1 MVEGIYNNAAS
12 LTTLEKWQAS
22 ITQNLVASKVA
33 GFKKSNFAIETDD
46 QVKTKYEPNAA
57 LAARH
62 TGGLP
67 VRTTSINFTPGE
79 IEQTQKPTD
88 FAIDGPGFFQIQ
100 GENGQNL
107 YTRNGEFHLNSE
119 NTVVTRHGMPVLSDA
134 GPVTIDPEQGPVTV
148 ARDGTISQGDNLL
161 GRLQVYDFEDPQ
173 SLTRVEGGYFEA
185 PAGAEPQ
192 AVEDMKVV
200 QGAIESSNVL
210 PMAEL
215 VSLITVARAYEASQ
229 RSMISHDDLIA
240 KAINSLGSTT
250 A

>member
-46 QVKTKYEPNAA
+46 RMRTKHEPNSA
-57 LAARH
+57 LAANH
-62 TGGLP
+62 VGGLP

-79 IEQTQKPTD
+79 IEHTQKPTD
-88 FAIDGPGFFQIQ
+88 FAIEGPGFFQVQ
-100 GENGQNL
+100 NPDGQNL
-107 YTRNGEFHLNSE
+107 YTRNGEFHINNES
-119 NTVVTRHGMPVLSDA
+119 TVVTRHGLVVLGDG
-134 GPVTIDPEQGPVTV
+134 GPVTIDPEQGAVTV

-161 GRLQVYDFEDPQ
+161 GRLQVYDFDDPQ
-173 SLTRVEGGYFEA
+173 SLVRVEGGYFEA
-185 PAGAEPQ
+185 PAGNDPQ

-215 VSLITVARAYEASQ
+215 VNLITVARAYEASQ
-229 RSMISHDDLIA
+229 RSMVSHDDLIA

>member
-1 MVEGIYNNAAS
+1 MIEGIYNNAAS

-33 GFKKSNFAIETDD
+33 GFKKSNFAIESDD
-46 QVKTKYEPNAA
+46 KVKTSYNPQQSAA
-57 LAARH
+57 QH

-88 FAIDGPGFFQIQ
+88 IAIDGPGFFQIQ
-100 GENGQNL
+100 GADGNNL
-107 YTRNGEFHLNSE
+107 YTRNGEFQFNNE
-119 NTVVTRHGMPVLSDA
+119 NTLVTRHGLQVMGDG
-134 GPVTIDPEQGPVTV
+134 GPITIDPELGAVTV
-148 ARDGTISQGDNLL
+148 AKDGTISQGNNLL
-161 GRLQVYDFEDPQ
+161 GRLQLFNFDDPQ
-173 SLTRVEGGYFEA
+173 GLTRVEGGYFEA
-185 PAGAEPQ
+185 PNDVPPQ
-192 AVEDMKVV
+192 ALEDGQVV

-210 PMAEL
+210 PMEEL
-215 VSLITVARAYEASQ
+215 VSLIQVARAYEASQ
-229 RSMISHDDLIA
+229 RSMLSHDDLIS

>member
-1 MVEGIYNNAAS
+1 MVEGIYNNAAQ
-12 LTTLEKWQAS
+12 LTTLEKWQAA
-22 ITQNLVASKVA
+22 ITQNLTASKVA

-46 QVKTKYEPNAA
+46 RVKTKFEPNDAM
-57 LAARH
+57 AARH

-79 IEQTQKPTD
+79 IEQTTKPTD
-88 FAIDGPGFFQIQ
+88 FAIEGPGFFQVQ
-100 GENGQNL
+100 GDDGQNL
-107 YTRNGEFHLNSE
+107 YTRNGEFHLNNE
-119 NTVVTRHGMPVLSDA
+119 NTVVTKHGLPVLGDG
-134 GPVTIDPEQGPVTV
+134 GPITLDPEQGPVTV
-148 ARDGTISQGDNLL
+148 ARDGTISQGNNLL
-161 GRLQVYDFEDPQ
+161 GRLQVYDFDDPQ
-173 SLTRVEGGYFEA
+173 GMTRVEGGYFEA
-185 PAGAEPQ
+185 PAGQDPT

-210 PMAEL
+210 PMEEL

-240 KAINSLGSTT
+240 KAINSLGSTN

>member
-12 LTTLEKWQAS
+12 LTALEKWQAA

-33 GFKKSNFAIETDD
+33 GFKKSNFAIESDD
-46 QVKTKYEPNAA
+46 KVKTNYNPQQN
-57 LAARH
+57 AARH

-88 FAIDGPGFFQIQ
+88 VAIDGPGFFQIQ
-100 GENGQNL
+100 GADGNNL
-107 YTRNGEFHLNSE
+107 YTRNGEFQFNNE
-119 NTVVTRHGMPVLSDA
+119 NTLVTRHGLQVLGDG
-134 GPVTIDPEQGPVTV
+134 GPITIDPEQGAVTI
-148 ARDGTISQGDNLL
+148 AKDGTISQGNNLL
-161 GRLQVYDFEDPQ
+161 GRLQLFNFEDPQ
-173 SLTRVEGGYFEA
+173 GLIRVEGGYFEA
-185 PAGAEPQ
+185 PEGTNPEAL
-192 AVEDMKVV
+192 EDGELV

-210 PMAEL
+210 PMEEL
-215 VSLITVARAYEASQ
+215 VSLIQVARAYEASQ
-229 RSMISHDDLIA
+229 RSMLSHDDLVA

>member
-1 MVEGIYNNAAS
+1 MIEGIYNNAAS

-33 GFKKSNFAIETDD
+33 GFKKSNFAIESDD
-46 QVKTKYEPNAA
+46 KVKTNYNPDQS
-57 LAARH
+57 AARH

-88 FAIDGPGFFQIQ
+88 IAIDGPGFFQIQ
-100 GENGQNL
+100 GADGNNL
-107 YTRNGEFHLNSE
+107 YTRNGEFQFNNE
-119 NTVVTRHGMPVLSDA
+119 NTLVTRHGLQVMGDG
-134 GPVTIDPEQGPVTV
+134 GPITIDPEQGAVTV
-148 ARDGTISQGDNLL
+148 AKDGTISQGNNLL
-161 GRLQVYDFEDPQ
+161 GRLQLFNFDDPQ
-173 SLTRVEGGYFEA
+173 GLTRVEGGYFEA
-185 PAGAEPQ
+185 PDGANPE
-192 AVEDMKVV
+192 AVEDGQVV

-210 PMAEL
+210 PMEEL
-215 VSLITVARAYEASQ
+215 VSLIQVARAYEASQ
-229 RSMISHDDLIA
+229 RSMLSHDDLIS

>member
-33 GFKKSNFAIETDD
+33 GFKKANFAVETDD
-46 QVKTKYEPNAA
+46 RVKTKYEPDASM
-57 LAARH
+57 AARH
-62 TGGLP
+62 SGGLP

-79 IEQTQKPTD
+79 VERTQKPTD
-88 FAIDGPGFFQIQ
+88 FAIEGPGFFQVQ
-100 GENGQNL
+100 GEDGNNL
-107 YTRNGEFHLNSE
+107 YTRNGEFQLNSE
-119 NTVVTRHGMPVLSDA
+119 NTVVTRHGLVVQGDG
-134 GPVTIDPEQGPVTV
+134 GPITVDPEQGPVTV
-148 ARDGTISQGDNLL
+148 ALDGTISQGDNLL
-161 GRLQVYDFEDPQ
+161 GRLQVYDFDDAQ
-173 SLTRVEGGYFEA
+173 SLIRVEGGYFEA
-185 PAGAEPQ
+185 PEGNNPQ

-210 PMAEL
+210 PMEEL

-229 RSMISHDDLIA
+229 RSMVSHDDLIG

>member
-46 QVKTKYEPNAA
+46 RVKTKYEPDAA
-57 LAARH
+57 LAAKH

-79 IEQTQKPTD
+79 IEHTQKPTD
-88 FAIDGPGFFQIQ
+88 FAIEGPGFFQVQ
-100 GENGQNL
+100 GADGQNL

-119 NTVVTRHGMPVLSDA
+119 NTIVTRHGLVVQSDG

-173 SLTRVEGGYFEA
+173 SLVRVEGGYFEA
-185 PAGAEPQ
+185 PAGNDPQ
-192 AVEDMKVV
+192 AIEDMKVV
-200 QGAIESSNVL
+200 QGAIEASNVL

-215 VSLITVARAYEASQ
+215 VSLIAVARAYEASQ
-229 RSMISHDDLIA
+229 RSMVSHDDLIA

>member
-12 LTTLEKWQAS
+12 LTALEKWQAA

-33 GFKKSNFAIETDD
+33 GFKKSNFAIESDEK
-46 QVKTKYEPNAA
+46 VKTNYNPQQN
-57 LAARH
+57 AARH

-88 FAIDGPGFFQIQ
+88 VAIDGPGFFQIQ
-100 GENGQNL
+100 GADGNNL
-107 YTRNGEFHLNSE
+107 YTRNGEFQFNNE
-119 NTVVTRHGMPVLSDA
+119 NTLVTRHGLQVLGDG
-134 GPVTIDPEQGPVTV
+134 GPITIDPEQGAVTI
-148 ARDGTISQGDNLL
+148 AKDGTISQGNNLL
-161 GRLQVYDFEDPQ
+161 GRLQLFNFEDPQ
-173 SLTRVEGGYFEA
+173 GLIRVEGGYFEA
-185 PAGAEPQ
+185 PEGAQPN
-192 AVEDMKVV
+192 AVEDGQVV

-210 PMAEL
+210 PMEEL
-215 VSLITVARAYEASQ
+215 VSLIQVARAYEASQ
-229 RSMISHDDLIA
+229 RSMLSHDDLVA

>member
-1 MVEGIYNNAAS
+1 MIEGIYNNAAS

-33 GFKKSNFAIETDD
+33 GFKKSNFAIESDD
-46 QVKTKYEPNAA
+46 RVKTSYNPEQSAA
-57 LAARH
+57 QH

-88 FAIDGPGFFQIQ
+88 IAIDGPGFFQIQ
-100 GENGQNL
+100 GADGNNL
-107 YTRNGEFHLNSE
+107 YTRNGEFQFNDE
-119 NTVVTRHGMPVLSDA
+119 NTLVTRHGLQVMGDG
-134 GPVTIDPEQGPVTV
+134 GPITIDPEQGAVTV
-148 ARDGTISQGDNLL
+148 AKDGTISQGNNLL
-161 GRLQVYDFEDPQ
+161 GRLQLFNFEDPQ
-173 SLTRVEGGYFEA
+173 GLTRVEGGYFEA
-185 PAGAEPQ
+185 PDGANPE
-192 AVEDMKVV
+192 AVEDGQVV

-210 PMAEL
+210 PMEEL
-215 VSLITVARAYEASQ
+215 VSLIQVARAYEASQ
-229 RSMISHDDLIA
+229 RSMLSHDDLIS

>member
-12 LTTLEKWQAS
+12 LTALEKWQAA

-33 GFKKSNFAIETDD
+33 GFKKSNFAIESDD
-46 QVKTKYEPNAA
+46 KVKTNYNPEQN
-57 LAARH
+57 AARH

-88 FAIDGPGFFQIQ
+88 VAIDGPGFFQIQ
-100 GENGQNL
+100 GADGNNL
-107 YTRNGEFHLNSE
+107 YTRNGEFQFNNE
-119 NTVVTRHGMPVLSDA
+119 NTLVTRHGLQVLGDG
-134 GPVTIDPEQGPVTV
+134 GPITIDPEQGAVTI
-148 ARDGTISQGDNLL
+148 AKDGTISQGNNLL
-161 GRLQVYDFEDPQ
+161 GRLQLFNFEDPQ
-173 SLTRVEGGYFEA
+173 GLIRVEGGYFEA
-185 PAGAEPQ
+185 PEGTNPEAL
-192 AVEDMKVV
+192 EDGELV

-210 PMAEL
+210 PMEEL
-215 VSLITVARAYEASQ
+215 VSLIQVARAYEASQ
-229 RSMISHDDLIA
+229 RSMLSHDDLVA

>member
-1 MVEGIYNNAAS
+1 MVEGIYNNAAQ
-12 LTTLEKWQAS
+12 LTTLEKWQAA
-22 ITQNLVASKVA
+22 ITQNLTASKVA

-46 QVKTKYEPNAA
+46 RVKTKFEPNDAM
-57 LAARH
+57 AARH

-79 IEQTQKPTD
+79 VEQTSKPTD
-88 FAIDGPGFFQIQ
+88 FAIEGPGFFQIQ

-107 YTRNGEFHLNSE
+107 YTRNGEFQLNNE
-119 NTVVTRHGMPVLSDA
+119 NTLVTKHGLQVLGDG

-148 ARDGTISQGDNLL
+148 ANDGTISQGNNLL
-161 GRLQVYDFEDPQ
+161 GRLQIYNFDDPQ
-173 SLTRVEGGYFEA
+173 GMTRVEGGYFEA
-185 PAGAEPQ
+185 PAGQDPVAI
-192 AVEDMKVV
+192 EDMKVV

-210 PMAEL
+210 PMEEL

-229 RSMISHDDLIA
+229 RSMVSHDDLIA
-240 KAINSLGSTT
+240 KAINSLGSTN

>member
-12 LTTLEKWQAS
+12 LTALEKWQAA

-33 GFKKSNFAIETDD
+33 GFKKTNFAVESDE
-46 QVKTKYEPNAA
+46 QVKTKYEPGES
-57 LAARH
+57 AARH

-88 FAIDGPGFFQIQ
+88 IAIDGPGFFQVQ
-100 GENGQNL
+100 GADGKNL
-107 YTRNGEFHLNSE
+107 YTRNGEFQFNNE
-119 NTVVTRHGMPVLSDA
+119 NTLVTRHGLTVLGDG
-134 GPVTIDPEQGPVTV
+134 GPITIDPEQGAVTF
-148 ARDGTISQGDNLL
+148 AKDGTISQGNNLL
-161 GRLQVYDFEDPQ
+161 GRLQLYGFNDPQ
-173 SLTRVEGGYFEA
+173 SLIRVEGGYFEA
-185 PAGAEPQ
+185 PDDANPEAL
-192 AVEDMKVV
+192 EDGQVV

-210 PMAEL
+210 PMEEL
-215 VSLITVARAYEASQ
+215 VSLIQVARAYEASQ
-229 RSMISHDDLIA
+229 RSMLSSDDLIS

>member
-12 LTTLEKWQAS
+12 LTALEKWQAA

-33 GFKKSNFAIETDD
+33 GFKKSNFAIESDEK
-46 QVKTKYEPNAA
+46 VKTNYNPEQN
-57 LAARH
+57 AARH

-88 FAIDGPGFFQIQ
+88 VAIDGPGFFQIQ
-100 GENGQNL
+100 GADGNNL
-107 YTRNGEFHLNSE
+107 YTRNGEFQFNNE
-119 NTVVTRHGMPVLSDA
+119 NTLVTRHGLQVLGDG
-134 GPVTIDPEQGPVTV
+134 GPITIDPEQGAVTI
-148 ARDGTISQGDNLL
+148 AKDGTISQGNNLL
-161 GRLQVYDFEDPQ
+161 GRLQLFNFEDPQ
-173 SLTRVEGGYFEA
+173 GLIRVEGGYFEA
-185 PAGAEPQ
+185 PEGTNPEAL
-192 AVEDMKVV
+192 EDGELV

-210 PMAEL
+210 PMEEL
-215 VSLITVARAYEASQ
+215 VSLIQVARAYEASQ
-229 RSMISHDDLIA
+229 RSMLSHDDLVA

>member
-1 MVEGIYNNAAS
+1 MIEGIYNNAAS

-33 GFKKSNFAIETDD
+33 GFKKSNFAIESDD
-46 QVKTKYEPNAA
+46 KVKTSYNPAQSAA
-57 LAARH
+57 QH

-88 FAIDGPGFFQIQ
+88 IAIDGPGFFQIQ
-100 GENGQNL
+100 GADGNNL
-107 YTRNGEFHLNSE
+107 YTRNGEFQFNNE
-119 NTVVTRHGMPVLSDA
+119 NTLVTRHGLQVMGDG
-134 GPVTIDPEQGPVTV
+134 GPITIDPEQGAVTV
-148 ARDGTISQGDNLL
+148 AKDGTISQGNNLL
-161 GRLQVYDFEDPQ
+161 GRLQLFNFEDPQ
-173 SLTRVEGGYFEA
+173 GLTRVEGGYFEA
-185 PAGAEPQ
+185 PDGANPE
-192 AVEDMKVV
+192 AVEDGQVV

-210 PMAEL
+210 PMEEL
-215 VSLITVARAYEASQ
+215 VSLIQVARAYEASQ
-229 RSMISHDDLIA
+229 RSMLSHDDLIS

>member
-1 MVEGIYNNAAS
+1 MIEGIYNNAAS

-33 GFKKSNFAIETDD
+33 GFKKSNFAIESDD
-46 QVKTKYEPNAA
+46 KVKTNYNPEQS
-57 LAARH
+57 AARH

-88 FAIDGPGFFQIQ
+88 IAIDGPGFFQIQ
-100 GENGQNL
+100 GADGNNL
-107 YTRNGEFHLNSE
+107 YTRNGEFQFNNE
-119 NTVVTRHGMPVLSDA
+119 NTLVTRHGLQVMGDG
-134 GPVTIDPEQGPVTV
+134 GPITIDPEQGAVTV
-148 ARDGTISQGDNLL
+148 AKDGTISQGNNLL
-161 GRLQVYDFEDPQ
+161 GRLQLFNFDDPQ
-173 SLTRVEGGYFEA
+173 GLTRVEGGYFEA
-185 PAGAEPQ
+185 PEGAAPQ
-192 AVEDMKVV
+192 PLEEGQVV

-210 PMAEL
+210 PMEEL
-215 VSLITVARAYEASQ
+215 VSLIQVARAYEASQ
-229 RSMISHDDLIA
+229 RSMLSHDDLIS

>member
-12 LTTLEKWQAS
+12 LTALEKWQAA

-33 GFKKSNFAIETDD
+33 GFKKSNFAIESDEK
-46 QVKTKYEPNAA
+46 VKTNYNPQQN
-57 LAARH
+57 AARH

-88 FAIDGPGFFQIQ
+88 VAIDGPGFFQIQ
-100 GENGQNL
+100 GADGNNL
-107 YTRNGEFHLNSE
+107 YTRNGEFQFNNE
-119 NTVVTRHGMPVLSDA
+119 NTLVTRHGLQVLGDG
-134 GPVTIDPEQGPVTV
+134 GPITIDPEQGAVTI
-148 ARDGTISQGDNLL
+148 AKDGTISQGNNLL
-161 GRLQVYDFEDPQ
+161 GRLQLFNFEDPQ
-173 SLTRVEGGYFEA
+173 GLIRVEGGYFEA
-185 PAGAEPQ
+185 PEGANPE
-192 AVEDMKVV
+192 ALEDGELV

-210 PMAEL
+210 PMEEL
-215 VSLITVARAYEASQ
+215 VSLIQVARAYEASQ
-229 RSMISHDDLIA
+229 RSMLSHDDLVA

>member
-12 LTTLEKWQAS
+12 LTTLEKWQAT

-46 QVKTKYEPNAA
+46 RVKTKYEPDAS
-57 LAARH
+57 LAAKH

-67 VRTTSINFTPGE
+67 VRTSSINFSAGE
-79 IEQTQKPTD
+79 VEHTQKPTD
-88 FAIDGPGFFQIQ
+88 FAIEGPGFFQIQ
-100 GENGQNL
+100 NADGQNL

-119 NTVVTRHGMPVLSDA
+119 NTVVTRHGLVVLGDG
-134 GPVTIDPEQGPVTV
+134 GPVTLDPEQGPLSV
-148 ARDGTISQGDNLL
+148 ASDGTISQGDNLL
-161 GRLQVYDFEDPQ
+161 GRLQVYDFENPQ
-173 SLTRVEGGYFEA
+173 SLVRVEGGYFEA
-185 PAGAEPQ
+185 PAGNDPQ

-200 QGAIESSNVL
+200 QGAIEASNVL

-215 VSLITVARAYEASQ
+215 VSLISVARAYEASQ
-229 RSMISHDDLIA
+229 RSMVSHDDLIA

>member
-12 LTTLEKWQAS
+12 LTALEKWQAA

-33 GFKKSNFAIETDD
+33 GFKKTNFAVESDEQI
-46 QVKTKYEPNAA
+46 KTKYEPGQS
-57 LAARH
+57 AARH

-88 FAIDGPGFFQIQ
+88 VAIDGPGFFQIQ
-100 GENGQNL
+100 GADGQNL
-107 YTRNGEFHLNSE
+107 YTRNGEFQFNNE
-119 NTVVTRHGMPVLSDA
+119 NTLVTKHGLPVLGDG
-134 GPVTIDPEQGPVTV
+134 GPITIDPEQGAVSI
-148 ARDGTISQGDNLL
+148 AKDGTISQGDNLL
-161 GRLQVYDFEDPQ
+161 GRLQLFNFEDSQ
-173 SLTRVEGGYFEA
+173 SLVRVEGGYFEA
-185 PAGAEPQ
+185 PEGTNPEALEEGQ
-192 AVEDMKVV
+192 VV

-210 PMAEL
+210 PMEEL

-229 RSMISHDDLIA
+229 RSMLSHDDLVA

>member
-12 LTTLEKWQAS
+12 LTALEKWQAA

-33 GFKKSNFAIETDD
+33 GFKKSNFAIESDEK
-46 QVKTKYEPNAA
+46 VKTNYNPQQN
-57 LAARH
+57 AARH

-88 FAIDGPGFFQIQ
+88 VAIDGPGFFQIQ
-100 GENGQNL
+100 GADGNNL
-107 YTRNGEFHLNSE
+107 YTRNGEFQFNNE
-119 NTVVTRHGMPVLSDA
+119 NTLVTRHGLQVLGDG
-134 GPVTIDPEQGPVTV
+134 GPITIDPEQGAVTI
-148 ARDGTISQGDNLL
+148 AKDGTISQGNNLL
-161 GRLQVYDFEDPQ
+161 GRLQLFNFEDPQ
-173 SLTRVEGGYFEA
+173 GLIRVEGGYFEA
-185 PAGAEPQ
+185 PEGTNPEAL
-192 AVEDMKVV
+192 EDGELV

-210 PMAEL
+210 PMEEL
-215 VSLITVARAYEASQ
+215 VSLIQVARAYEASQ
-229 RSMISHDDLIA
+229 RSMLSHDDLVA

>member
-12 LTTLEKWQAS
+12 LTALEKWQAS

-33 GFKKSNFAIETDD
+33 GFKKTNFAVETDD
-46 QVKTKYEPNAA
+46 QIQTKYDPG
-57 LAARH
+57 LTAARH

-88 FAIDGPGFFQIQ
+88 IAIDGPGFFQIQ
-100 GENGQNL
+100 GADGQNL
-107 YTRNGEFHLNSE
+107 YTRNGEFQFNNE
-119 NTVVTRHGMPVLSDA
+119 NTLVTRHGMPVLGDG
-134 GPVTIDPEQGPVTV
+134 GPITIDPEQGPVSI
-148 ARDGTISQGDNLL
+148 AKDGTISQGNNLL
-161 GRLQVYDFEDPQ
+161 GRIQLYNFDDPQ
-173 SLTRVEGGYFEA
+173 SLVRVEGGYFEA
-185 PAGAEPQ
+185 PEGANPQ
-192 AVEDMKVV
+192 AVDDGRVV

-210 PMAEL
+210 PMEEL
-215 VSLITVARAYEASQ
+215 VSLIQVARAYEASQ
-229 RSMISHDDLIA
+229 RSMISHDDLVS

>member
-1 MVEGIYNNAAS
+1 MIEGIYNNAAS

-33 GFKKSNFAIETDD
+33 GFKKSNFAIESDD
-46 QVKTKYEPNAA
+46 RVKTSYNPEQSAA
-57 LAARH
+57 QH

-88 FAIDGPGFFQIQ
+88 IAIDGPGFFQIQ
-100 GENGQNL
+100 GADGNNL
-107 YTRNGEFHLNSE
+107 YTRNGEFQFNNE
-119 NTVVTRHGMPVLSDA
+119 NTLVTRHGLQVMGDG
-134 GPVTIDPEQGPVTV
+134 GPITIDPEQGAVTV
-148 ARDGTISQGDNLL
+148 AKDGTISQGNNLL
-161 GRLQVYDFEDPQ
+161 GRLQLFNFEDPQ
-173 SLTRVEGGYFEA
+173 GLTRVEGGYFEA
-185 PAGAEPQ
+185 PDGANPE
-192 AVEDMKVV
+192 AVEDGQVV

-210 PMAEL
+210 PMEEL
-215 VSLITVARAYEASQ
+215 VSLIQVARAYEASQ
-229 RSMISHDDLIA
+229 RSMLSHDDLIS